1 MFSHN
6 CHKIHWAIPHDE
18 ITAWISTVALK
29 FNKQSLQ
36 DFHERLSSVDASWQE
51 NFTLREIVK
60 RSLKPI
66 SKARRYKVSWEK
78 IALMLQD
85 ATGGELD
92 ISAAS
97 VRQYYFE
104 LTDKSAKKEK
114 TNKPKTKPIKPEK
127 KPNLVED
134 QELNS
139 QGINPELESLD
150 IPENSGEEPSLK
162 PSEFIENPSP
172 TPEESSG
179 KPTPDSSDSLPANPQ
194 KMSEE
199 SKPKPQ
205 SEIQSSFN
213 LRRP

>member
-1 MFSHN
+1 ML
-6 CHKIHWAIPHDE
+6 P
-18 ITAWISTVALK
+18 
-29 FNKQSLQ
+29 
-36 DFHERLSSVDASWQE
+36 FHERLSSVDASWQDD
-51 NFTLREIVK
+51 FTLKEMVK
-60 RSLKPI
+60 KSLKPI

-104 LTDKSAKKEK
+104 LTDKSANKEK
-114 TNKPKTKPIKPEK
+114 TNKPKPKPIKPEK
-127 KPNLVED
+127 KPNPVEG

-150 IPENSGEEPSLK
+150 IPENSGEEPNLNS
-162 PSEFIENPSP
+162 SEFIENPSP
-172 TPEESSG
+172 IPEKRSG
-179 KPTPDSSDSLPANPQ
+179 KLTPNSSDSLPANPQ
-194 KMSEE
+194 ETPEKSQR
-199 SKPKPQ
+199 KPQ
-205 SEIQSSFN
+205 SKIQSSFN